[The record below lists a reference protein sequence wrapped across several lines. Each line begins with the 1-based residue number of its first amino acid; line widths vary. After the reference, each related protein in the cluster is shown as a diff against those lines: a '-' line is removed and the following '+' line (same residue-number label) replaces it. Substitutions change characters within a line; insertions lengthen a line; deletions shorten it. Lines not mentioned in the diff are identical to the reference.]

1 MLQNE
6 SCETYLK
13 QYTFWE
19 HLDDKE
25 KQQLCENTFS
35 TNYPKGTTVHGG
47 NADCIGVL
55 IVKRGQLRTYMLS
68 EEGRDVTLYRLF
80 PGDICILSASC
91 VLEAITFDVFID
103 AEEDT
108 DVLLINS
115 AVFHQIAEQNIYV
128 KCFGYELATTRFSDV
143 MWAMQQILFMGADKR
158 LAIFLSDEI
167 AKTGSDRIKMTH
179 EQIARY
185 MGTAREVVS
194 RMLKYFAGEGI
205 VALSRG
211 EIRIVDK
218 EKLHKLIYK
227 T

>member
-167 AKTGSDRIKMTH
+167 AKTGSDCIKMTH